1 MEILFLGTGHAIS
14 TRCYNTCYVL
24 RQNERYLLVDGG
36 GGNGILR
43 QLKRARLPWQKIK
56 DIFVTHRHMDHVL
69 GVFWGNPDDREGHET
84 GHLCGRSP
92 DLRPR

>member
-43 QLKRARLPWQKIK
+43 QLQPVSPGRRLR
-56 DIFVTHRHMDHVL
+56 TSL
-69 GVFWGNPDDREGHET
+69 
-84 GHLCGRSP
+84 
-92 DLRPR
+92 

>member
-43 QLKRARLPWQKIK
+43 QLQRARLP
-56 DIFVTHRHMDHVL
+56 
-69 GVFWGNPDDREGHET
+69 
-84 GHLCGRSP
+84 
-92 DLRPR
+92 

>member
-36 GGNGILR
+36 GGNG
-43 QLKRARLPWQKIK
+43 
-56 DIFVTHRHMDHVL
+56 
-69 GVFWGNPDDREGHET
+69 
-84 GHLCGRSP
+84 RSCAS
-92 DLRPR
+92 

>member
-43 QLKRARLPWQKIK
+43 QLKRARLPCRKSR
-56 DIFVTHRHMDHVL
+56 IFSSPTGTWTMC
-69 GVFWGNPDDREGHET
+69 WGSSG
-84 GHLCGRSP
+84 
-92 DLRPR
+92 